1 MSSRDLLSLLRTT
14 FGFPGFRVNQQA
26 VCEASAAGSD
36 VLLVMPTG
44 AGKSLCYQ
52 LPALARGGTAL
63 VISPLIALMD
73 DQAGKLSALGLR
85 VGRIHSGLE
94 REQSR
99 QVCREYL
106 DGKLQFLFIAP
117 ERLKVPGFV
126 EMLRKGRLA
135 LIAVDEAHCIS
146 QWGHDFRPDYRNLAR
161 HIETLRPVPVIALT
175 ATATPQVQKD
185 IVSELRLQEAKLFI
199 HGFRRTN
206 LAVEVVEVSKP
217 RRKEMMRK
225 LLAGAGSR
233 PAIVYAPSRKDAEEL
248 AMQLN
253 EDFPASAYHAGLPA
267 GTREAVQQ
275 KFLTGKLQVVVA
287 TVAFGMGID
296 KADVRTVVHAAMPA
310 SVESYYQEIGRA
322 GRDGLPSRAVMLYSF
337 QDRRMH
343 DFFLER
349 DYPPADTL
357 SRIAAKLNGQPV
369 HADDLRIALKL
380 DMETF
385 APALD
390 KLLAQGAAEID
401 MAGNVM
407 AMGNQRHGWR
417 AGYEAQVNFRRGQID
432 AMMRFAG
439 GAECRMA
446 ALIRHFGDR
455 SDGAKVCGLCD
466 FCAPGGAVAQ
476 PFREPTAAE
485 EREMRRVLRE
495 LSNVGSRS
503 TGKLYTEL
511 YPKGDLD
518 RKEMDALLDALSR
531 AGYVG
536 IESATFTNPEGRDIP
551 YRKAAIT
558 AEGRE
563 VEEGAPL
570 LHVQLRDAEMANA
583 GRPGRDRERK
593 PQNDE
598 HPSRRATQRTKDL
611 ADRRADDEMQPL
623 SHAQKQLEAALK
635 AWRLATCRELEVK
648 AFQILSDRM
657 LRFILLESPSTVKD
671 LEGVTGLQ
679 SATIKRWGKEI
690 CVVLNEPEIAL
701 RKYAESGSLKERKGS
716 VRSSTGKSG
725 DTLRSGVSDVRGIS
739 SSYLSKADSP
749 KIAAPTV
756 ALDTST
762 PERNAEA
769 EVRPPTLEY
778 ALKVWRMREAARLKV
793 APFVLLLDGTIRN
806 IVEAVPG
813 TPAALGKVRGM
824 TAEVTAEFGV
834 AICAVVRQHASQE
847 AGSVQSM
854 RTSARVMQWPE
865 TAAKPT

>member
-1 MSSRDLLSLLRTT
+1 MSSPDLLSLLQTT

-26 VCEASAAGSD
+26 VCEASAAGKD

-73 DQAGKLSALGLR
+73 DQAQKLTALGLR
-85 VGRIHSGLE
+85 VGRIHSGLD
-94 REQSR
+94 RDHSR

-106 DGKLQFLFIAP
+106 DGRLQFLFIAP
-117 ERLKVPGFV
+117 ERLRVPGFV

-185 IVSELRLQEAKLFI
+185 IVSELRLTGAQLFI

-217 RRKEMMRK
+217 RRREMARK
-225 LLAGAGSR
+225 LLADSDSR

-248 AMQLN
+248 AAELN
-253 EDFPASAYHAGLPA
+253 QHFPTSAYHAGLAPA
-267 GTREAVQQ
+267 TRDAVQQ
-275 KFLTGKLQVVVA
+275 QFLGGKLQAVVA

-322 GRDGLPSRAVMLYSF
+322 GRDGKPSRAVLLYSY

-357 SRIAAKLNGQPV
+357 SRIATRLSAEPV

-401 MAGNVM
+401 FAGNVV
-407 AMGNQRHGWR
+407 ATAGLRREWR
-417 AGYEAQVNFRRGQID
+417 NSYEAQVSFRRGQID
-432 AMMRFAG
+432 AMMRFAS

-455 SDGAKVCGLCD
+455 SDGARTCGICD
-466 FCAPGGAVAQ
+466 FCAPGGTVAQ
-476 PFREPTAAE
+476 PFRDPTATE

-495 LSNVGSRS
+495 LSHASARA

-511 YPKGDLD
+511 FPKNQID
-518 RKEMDALLDALSR
+518 RKDFDSLLDALCR
-531 AGYVG
+531 AGYVAM
-536 IESATFTNPEGRDIP
+536 ESATFTNPEGRDIA

-558 AEGRE
+558 HEGRE
-563 VEEGAPL
+563 VEEGAAL
-570 LHVQLRDAEMANA
+570 VHVQLRDAEMANA
-583 GRPGRDRERK
+583 GRSSRERSSKPAGARPGRAVGKQAE
-593 PQNDE
+593 E
-598 HPSRRATQRTKDL
+598 EL
-611 ADRRADDEMQPL
+611 QPL
-623 SHAQKQLEAALK
+623 SDSQKAAEVALK
-635 AWRLATCRELEVK
+635 AWRREVAAELKQPAFCVFGDRVLRNIAREQPRTETALLDISGLGKVKVERWGAAICSVLAGNFVAATSSSAPDSTGDTRPKDRPAASHARETFVPK
-648 AFQILSDRM
+648 PVVIA
-657 LRFILLESPSTVKD
+657 PSTNSAFAPQAHVAAVPPS
-671 LEGVTGLQ
+671 LEQV
-679 SATIKRWGKEI
+679 
-690 CVVLNEPEIAL
+690 
-701 RKYAESGSLKERKGS
+701 
-716 VRSSTGKSG
+716 
-725 DTLRSGVSDVRGIS
+725 
-739 SSYLSKADSP
+739 
-749 KIAAPTV
+749 
-756 ALDTST
+756 
-762 PERNAEA
+762 
-769 EVRPPTLEY
+769 
-778 ALKVWRMREAARLKV
+778 LKVWRMREAAKLKI
-793 APFVLLLDGTIRN
+793 APFLLLLDGTIRH
-806 IVEAVPG
+806 IVEALPDS
-813 TPAALGKVRGM
+813 PAKLATVRGV
-824 TAEVTAEFGV
+824 AQEVATTYGE
-834 AICAVVRQHASQE
+834 AICGMVREFSAMDVRGTASHAANLQ
-847 AGSVQSM
+847 
-854 RTSARVMQWPE
+854 
-865 TAAKPT
+865 